1 MAIGLNPKYGGAL
14 YELGRT
20 YIVLKKM
27 PLVKAQYN
35 ALLNIDQKL
44 AADLWSKY
52 TAAGGK

>member
-1 MAIGLNPKYGGAL
+1 
-14 YELGRT
+14 
-20 YIVLKKM
+20 VLKKM

-44 AADLWSKY
+44 AADLWTKY